1 MTIAVASATA
11 SSAGGSDVAVP
22 KAVAAA
28 SPVGWW
34 RIEKVAGYA
43 DSPQAGPEVEKQY
56 IGQVLKIEHGH
67 TELGK
72 DAGVLGEAKR
82 WDTLGKEW
90 LEEYRTNPKDL
101 QLPRYVRTYDIG
113 FGGVILRGPNRL
125 VVDLGGTWFWAVRQ
139 TRRGR

>member
-1 MTIAVASATA
+1 M
-11 SSAGGSDVAVP
+11 
-22 KAVAAA
+22 AAA
-28 SPVGWW
+28 SPLGSW

-43 DSPQAGPEVEKQY
+43 NSPLAGPEVEKKY
-56 IGQVLKIEHGH
+56 LGETLTIEHGH
-67 TELGK
+67 TSLGK
-72 DAGVLGEAKR
+72 DVGVLGAAKR

-101 QLPRYVRTYDIG
+101 NLPRYVRTYDIG

-139 TRRGR
+139 QARKTR